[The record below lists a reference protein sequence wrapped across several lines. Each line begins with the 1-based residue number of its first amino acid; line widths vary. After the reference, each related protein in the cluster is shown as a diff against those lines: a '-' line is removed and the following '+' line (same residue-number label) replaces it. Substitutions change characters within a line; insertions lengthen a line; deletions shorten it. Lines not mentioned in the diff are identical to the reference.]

1 LSKSSEKRMLSH
13 LFITDIRDEE
23 ITKKIEKSFEEIL
36 QEEQEKLMRL
46 ISEADETVDIKQ
58 LYSKYNP
65 RMTDNTF
72 FGE

>member
-1 LSKSSEKRMLSH
+1 MLSH

-46 ISEADETVDIKQ
+46 ISEADETRDIKQ
-58 LYSKYNP
+58 L
-65 RMTDNTF
+65 TVNTIQ
-72 FGE
+72 E

>member
-1 LSKSSEKRMLSH
+1 MKINRMLSH
-13 LFITDIRDEE
+13 FFTTEIRDEE
-23 ITKKIEKSFEEIL
+23 IAKKYEKSFEEIL

-46 ISEADETVDIKQ
+46 ISEADETVNMKQ
-58 LYSKYNP
+58 IYSKFNP

>member
-1 LSKSSEKRMLSH
+1 MLSR

-23 ITKKIEKSFEEIL
+23 ITKKHEKSFQEIL
-36 QEEQEKLMRL
+36 QEEQEKLLRL

-65 RMTDNTF
+65 RMTDITF

>member
-1 LSKSSEKRMLSH
+1 MKINRMLSH
-13 LFITDIRDEE
+13 FFTTEIRDEE
-23 ITKKIEKSFEEIL
+23 VTRKYEKSFDEIL

-46 ISEADETVDIKQ
+46 ISEADETVNMKQ

-65 RMTDNTF
+65 RMTCDTF

>member
-1 LSKSSEKRMLSH
+1 MKINRMLSS

-23 ITKKIEKSFEEIL
+23 ITKKHEKSFQEIL
-36 QEEQEKLMRL
+36 QEEQEKLLRL

>member
-1 LSKSSEKRMLSH
+1 MKINRMLSH

-23 ITKKIEKSFEEIL
+23 ITKKYEKSFQEIL
-36 QEEQEKLMRL
+36 QEEQEKLLRL
-46 ISEADETVDIKQ
+46 ISEADETVNMKQ

>member
-1 LSKSSEKRMLSH
+1 MKINRMLSYI
-13 LFITDIRDEE
+13 FTTDISDEE
-23 ITKKIEKSFEEIL
+23 ITKKYEKSFQEIL
-36 QEEQEKLMRL
+36 QEEQEKLLRL

-65 RMTDNTF
+65 RMTDGTF

>member
-1 LSKSSEKRMLSH
+1 MLSH
-13 LFITDIRDEE
+13 FFTTEIRDEA
-23 ITKKIEKSFEEIL
+23 ITKKYEKSFQEIL

-46 ISEADETVDIKQ
+46 ISEADETINMKQ
-58 LYSKYNP
+58 IYSKFNP